1 MEEKKK
7 EKKIVF
13 SEEID
18 SAINGF
24 SLVVTFI
31 VIGIFL
37 IFNNSYFGNEKVA
50 SIIQWTFIII
60 GSLGFATE
68 ISKMNKQRG
77 IKGID
82 DLVTGIFVI
91 AIWAIIYY
99 KVNSWVGNTIAFF
112 FFIMGL
118 YGSSRGIIEIGYSII
133 RIKKKN
139 NTEKKH
145 NLNIAKDVVLI
156 LSEIAG
162 IGLIFVQILQ
172 AVKIL

>member
-1 MEEKKK
+1 MEKKKK

-18 SAINGF
+18 SIISGF
-24 SLVVTFI
+24 SLVITFI

-37 IFNNSYFGNEKVA
+37 IFNKNYFGNEKVA
-50 SIIQWTFIII
+50 SIIQWAFIII
-60 GSLGFATE
+60 GCLGFATE
-68 ISKMNKQRG
+68 VSKMNRERG

-99 KVNSWVGNTIAFF
+99 RVNSWEGNTIAFF
-112 FFIMGL
+112 FLVIGL
-118 YGSSRGIIEIGYSII
+118 YGGVRGIIEIGYSIVQ
-133 RIKKKN
+133 IKKKN
-139 NTEKKH
+139 NIEKKH
-145 NLNIAKDVVLI
+145 NFNITKDIILI

-162 IGLIFVQILQ
+162 MGLIIVQILQ
-172 AVKIL
+172 AIKII